1 MLKLDSYQK
10 EMLEFR
16 LNLNLKKATPNVDE
30 KSTPNN
36 NNNNSFSRAD
46 GNRSST
52 ESPKKGITISSPM
65 PQRTEINFGRGQNDS
80 TGDLEIR
87 VQIFQDDLV
96 RLDVNVI
103 VNAANEFLLLGGITN
118 LTLYWALAD
127 YDFVKYR
134 N

>member
-16 LNLNLKKATPNVDE
+16 LNLNLKKATPNVDK
-30 KSTPNN
+30 KSTSN
-36 NNNNSFSRAD
+36 NNNNSFSRTD
-46 GNRSST
+46 GNQSST
-52 ESPKKGITISSPM
+52 ESPKKGMTISSPM

-80 TGDLEIR
+80 TGDSEIR
-87 VQIFQDDLV
+87 VQIFQGDLV

-118 LTLYWALAD
+118 LTILALAD